1 MPRTVKES
9 RPRILTR
16 TTSFDDLYEEGP
28 EDECWIWQGSV
39 DPSTGYGRYGKRR
52 AHVIAC
58 ERKEDRPPD
67 KRCVL
72 HSVDCTSRLCVNP
85 AHLRWGTQAEN
96 MRDLAKVGNRK
107 GEKAHNAKLTE
118 EQVREIRSCNES
130 TKALAER
137 FGVHWVTIQDVR
149 NRRTW
154 SHIE

>member
-1 MPRTVKES
+1 MPRTAKES

-58 ERKEDRPPD
+58 ERLEPRPSG
-67 KRCVL
+67 KHVTR
-72 HSVDCTSRLCVNP
+72 HSCNQKLCVNP
-85 AHLRWGTQAEN
+85 AHLCWGTQAEN
-96 MRDLAKVGNRK
+96 MADVARAGNRK
-107 GEKAHNAKLTE
+107 GENQAMSKLTE
-118 EQVREIRSCNES
+118 EQVREIRSCDES
-130 TKALAER
+130 TKSLAKR
-137 FGVHWVTIQDVR
+137 FGVHPVTIRDVR